1 MKEWPKKNSGAQELA
16 ALHVPPHNIEAEQAC
31 LGAILIDPHALD
43 RVAEILGGV
52 EDFYRE
58 SHQDIFRSMFTLA
71 EKNLNVDLITVSNQ
85 LRDMDKLEA
94 CGGPAYL
101 DSLVSMVQSSAHVT
115 AYARIVSDRA
125 TERRLSQAGNSIT
138 RIALDGELEPAD
150 KVDQAEALVFAVA
163 DNRKNQQLEQ
173 IKPILEKTFEELYER
188 YQNQKQVTG
197 ISTGFQDLD
206 ELTAGLQKS
215 NLIIVAARPAMGKT
229 AFCLSLAQNVVLN
242 REDPRVVAVFSLEMS
257 TAELCQRV
265 LCSVAQV
272 NAMDVRRGNLRDNEW
287 QKITRAMNQLT
298 DAPLFIDDT
307 AGITPLEMKA
317 KCRRLQKR
325 HGLDLVIIDY
335 LQLMRGSGKIENR
348 VQEISGI
355 SRQLKMLAK
364 ELDIPVIALS
374 QVGRGV
380 EARQDKR
387 PNLSDLRESGAI
399 EQDADIVTFIYRDEY
414 YNPHTE
420 DVGMAEVIIAKQRSG
435 PVDTV
440 KLSFVKKF
448 AAFKNLEA
456 AREAPPPRQFTA
468 PVEDD
473 FTEIEEL
480 PEIPL

>member
-1 MKEWPKKNSGAQELA
+1 MSKTSQEFA
-16 ALHVPPHNIEAEQAC
+16 SLHIPPHNIEAEQAC
-31 LGAILIDPHALD
+31 LGACLIDPEALD
-43 RVAEILGGV
+43 RISEVLSGPD
-52 EDFYRE
+52 DFYRE
-58 SHQDIFRSMFTLA
+58 SHQDIYRALVALA
-71 EKNLNVDLITVSNQ
+71 EKNQNVDLITACNQ
-85 LRDMDKLEA
+85 LRDMEKLES

-115 AYARIVSDRA
+115 AYATIVAERA
-125 TERRLSQAGNSIT
+125 TERRLQQAGTAIT
-138 RIALDGELEPAD
+138 RIALDGDLTPAT
-150 KVDQAEALVFAVA
+150 KVDQAEELVFAVA
-163 DNRKNQQLEQ
+163 DRRRNQQLEQ
-173 IKPILEKTFEELYER
+173 IKPQLEATFEELYER
-188 YQNQKQVTG
+188 YQNQTRVTG
-197 ISTGFQDLD
+197 VSTGFRDLD

-242 REDPRVVAVFSLEMS
+242 KDDPRVVAVFSLEMS

-287 QKITRAMNQLT
+287 QRITRAMNLLT
-298 DAPLFIDDT
+298 DAPLYIDDT

-325 HGLDLVIIDY
+325 HGLDLIIIDY

-348 VQEISGI
+348 VQEISAI

-364 ELDIPVIALS
+364 ELNIPVIALS

-387 PNLSDLRESGAI
+387 PSLSDLRESGAI
-399 EQDADIVTFIYRDEY
+399 EQDADVVTFIYRDEY

-420 DVGMAEVIIAKQRSG
+420 DVGVAEVIIAKQRNG

-440 KLSFVKKF
+440 KLSFVKRF
-448 AAFKNLEA
+448 AAFRNLESA
-456 AREAPPPRQFTA
+456 LEAPPPSPFVKPPGDEA
-468 PVEDD
+468 FVEL
-473 FTEIEEL
+473 EEM